1 MDHVYLYFSI
11 IGNYENTFICIEWI
25 VENMVKNKQI
35 ARAEVTSRNRVSV
48 PAKVVHG
55 LCLDEG
61 DFVSFE
67 KNDRGEVVLKK
78 MIVTY
83 PD

>member
-1 MDHVYLYFSI
+1 
-11 IGNYENTFICIEWI
+11 
-25 VENMVKNKQI
+25 MVKNIQI

-48 PAKVVHG
+48 PAKVVNE
-55 LCLDEG
+55 LNIQEG

-67 KNDRGEVVLKK
+67 RNDRGEVVLKK